1 MTPPS
6 QRGNPTVADALARPA
21 NGFAAVR
28 LGLALAVVVSHA
40 FSVTSGR
47 IADEPLHRAT
57 GFTLGEHAVNGF
69 FAISGFLV
77 TMSFVRRGARDYAVA
92 RALRIAPGFVAATLA
107 VTFGLGLGL
116 THLSAPDYLGDPA
129 TWRFVQMTLTT
140 FKSNAALPG
149 LFAENPFRFPMG
161 TVWTLKY
168 EVLCYLGVLAA
179 GLVGALRPGWFPV
192 ALVGALLLANLGL
205 PLLHADPPLGLVTA
219 LRLPFVFAAGAALYL
234 WRKRISLSGPAALGL
249 VLVAAA
255 LSSTFAYQALLL
267 VATAYGIVWLSFSPA
282 LARPAF
288 AWNTD
293 LSYGTYLYGWP
304 IQQALRQAFPTAS
317 SLFLLAP
324 ALVLTLALAALS
336 WRFVEGPALTLK
348 ARILRPVRPPSSA
361 PAPP

>member
-1 MTPPS
+1 M
-6 QRGNPTVADALARPA
+6 GTVADALARPA

-47 IADEPLHRAT
+47 IADEPLHRLT

-77 TMSFVRRGARDYAVA
+77 TMSFLRRGWRDYAVA
-92 RALRIAPGFVAATLA
+92 RALRIAPGLLAATFA
-107 VTFGLGLGL
+107 VTFGLGLVF
-116 THLSAPDYLGDPA
+116 TRLSAPDYLGDPA
-129 TWRFVQMTLTT
+129 TWRFVQMTLTA

-149 LFAENPFRFPMG
+149 LFADNPFRFPMG

-168 EVLCYLGVLAA
+168 EVLCYLGVLAV
-179 GLVGALRPGWFPV
+179 GLAGALRPGWFASTVLGGLFV
-192 ALVGALLLANLGL
+192 ALLGL
-205 PLLHADPPLGLVTA
+205 VLLHPDPPLGVVTA
-219 LRLPFVFAAGAALYL
+219 LRLPLVFASGAALYL
-234 WRKRISLSGPAALGL
+234 WRDRVPMFGLAALGL
-249 VLVAAA
+249 FAAA
-255 LSSTFAYQALLL
+255 ATLSGTFAYQAMLL
-267 VATAYGIVWLSFSPA
+267 VATAYGIVWLCLSPA

-288 AWNTD
+288 AWDMD

-317 SLFLLAP
+317 SLSLLAP
-324 ALVLTLALAALS
+324 ALVLTLSVAALS
-336 WRFVEGPALTLK
+336 WRLVEGPALALK
-348 ARILRPVRPPSSA
+348 ARILGPARPHPSA